1 MCGFGNDENLDRL
14 ERSLY
19 DRALFY
25 VKGLLLYPENVPLII
40 KTLEIHCGNPELI
53 VETMVQRVRAMSP
66 PKADQMETIIDFGI
80 AVQNLCAT
88 MTACRMNECLYN
100 VALLQELVERLP
112 PTIKINWALH
122 RKSKKTVSLADFG
135 KWLGTL
141 VEALSKVTRPPA
153 GPKHQIGQRDR
164 RNEQVHVHSD
174 DVKERNASKG
184 CHVCKED
191 CQSLEKCGEF
201 GKMSP
206 LSRWKLIK
214 EMDICRKCLK
224 KHIRACDSKVPCGTN
239 GCPFLHHKLLHDDA
253 KHKLPEQVTQ
263 DKPKEDCNAH
273 QCCLGSV
280 LFKYVQITLHGNG
293 KSVTTYAF
301 LDSGSTCSL
310 MEHSLWEELGLDGE
324 KQPLCIGW
332 TAGQGRY
339 EANSVRC
346 TVDVSGTTGK
356 RRNRLKKVHTVESLQ
371 LPVQTMNID
380 DLSEHYGHLANLP
393 VESYANVRPR
403 ILLGMDNAYLDQPLE
418 AREGGENQPVAA
430 LTRLGW
436 TVYGPCSVAEET
448 QAATEFNYHICQC
461 ETLQAEM
468 KQYFMLDSLGI
479 QIPSKPLLSKDDE
492 RAVDMLKKRT
502 ILDGERYRTGLLWKF
517 DDVKLPDSRPMA
529 LNRLRCLE
537 KRMIREPELATALQA
552 KIEDYEQKG
561 YIRKL
566 TDAEERADRDRVWYL
581 PIFVVTNPNKPGKLR
596 IVWDAAAEVRGTSL
610 NSVLLKG
617 PDQVT
622 SLVDVLLRFREYRTA
637 VTGDIK
643 EMFHQVRVHPDDQHC
658 QRFLWNNGSP
668 GSTPSVYVMQ
678 VMTFGAS
685 CSPSCAQFVKNI
697 NAERFAEDSPA
708 AAKAIINDHYVDDM
722 LSSVE
727 TEQEAIKLASSV
739 RDIHGQGGFEIRG
752 WRSNSKAV
760 LAALNSQECDDK
772 NLSEASQFST
782 EKVLGM
788 WWDSSTDTFTFR
800 LPTKPDKDLLNGLRV
815 PTKKEVVRVLMSI
828 FDPLGLLANVLMF
841 LKVLIQEIWRSGI
854 GWNATITPEQYEKW
868 LVWLKVIEK
877 VEAVSIPRCYR
888 QITSSSSKTNVQLHT
903 FVDAS
908 TNGCA
913 TVAFLRFE
921 EEDRIECAFV
931 AGKTRVAPN
940 KLTSIPRLEIDAGTM
955 GVRLAQKI
963 MEGLRIVI
971 HQRFFWT
978 DARDVLCWLHADHR
992 NYSQFVGFRV
1002 AEILEKSN
1010 LAEWNYC
1017 PSKLNPADDGTK
1029 WTKIPDL
1036 SEKSRWLHVICFIQQ
1051 KMSEWPN
1058 KLIHIGTTTTELKH
1072 SVGVHCVTA
1081 QVINPEEFSTWK
1093 RLLRYTAHCK
1103 RYVRNL
1109 KETTSDRPRTTGEI
1123 TQEELFAVEAYL
1135 HRLAQEAEYI
1145 EEIAILIKAGKG
1157 NPNGLQIPKGSP
1169 IFKLSPYLDQFGVL
1183 RMQGRTVALR
1193 QQTSCRRPSIV
1204 GGVMLKI

>member
-1 MCGFGNDENLDRL
+1 
-14 ERSLY
+14 
-19 DRALFY
+19 
-25 VKGLLLYPENVPLII
+25 
-40 KTLEIHCGNPELI
+40 
-53 VETMVQRVRAMSP
+53 
-66 PKADQMETIIDFGI
+66 
-80 AVQNLCAT
+80 
-88 MTACRMNECLYN
+88 
-100 VALLQELVERLP
+100 
-112 PTIKINWALH
+112 
-122 RKSKKTVSLADFG
+122 
-135 KWLGTL
+135 
-141 VEALSKVTRPPA
+141 
-153 GPKHQIGQRDR
+153 
-164 RNEQVHVHSD
+164 
-174 DVKERNASKG
+174 
-184 CHVCKED
+184 
-191 CQSLEKCGEF
+191 
-201 GKMSP
+201 
-206 LSRWKLIK
+206 
-214 EMDICRKCLK
+214 
-224 KHIRACDSKVPCGTN
+224 
-239 GCPFLHHKLLHDDA
+239 
-253 KHKLPEQVTQ
+253 
-263 DKPKEDCNAH
+263 
-273 QCCLGSV
+273 
-280 LFKYVQITLHGNG
+280 
-293 KSVTTYAF
+293 
-301 LDSGSTCSL
+301 
-310 MEHSLWEELGLDGE
+310 
-324 KQPLCIGW
+324 
-332 TAGQGRY
+332 
-339 EANSVRC
+339 
-346 TVDVSGTTGK
+346 
-356 RRNRLKKVHTVESLQ
+356 
-371 LPVQTMNID
+371 
-380 DLSEHYGHLANLP
+380 
-393 VESYANVRPR
+393 
-403 ILLGMDNAYLDQPLE
+403 
-418 AREGGENQPVAA
+418 
-430 LTRLGW
+430 
-436 TVYGPCSVAEET
+436 
-448 QAATEFNYHICQC
+448 
-461 ETLQAEM
+461 
-468 KQYFMLDSLGI
+468 
-479 QIPSKPLLSKDDE
+479 
-492 RAVDMLKKRT
+492 
-502 ILDGERYRTGLLWKF
+502 
-517 DDVKLPDSRPMA
+517 
-529 LNRLRCLE
+529 
-537 KRMIREPELATALQA
+537 
-552 KIEDYEQKG
+552 
-561 YIRKL
+561 
-566 TDAEERADRDRVWYL
+566 
-581 PIFVVTNPNKPGKLR
+581 
-596 IVWDAAAEVRGTSL
+596 
-610 NSVLLKG
+610 
-617 PDQVT
+617 
-622 SLVDVLLRFREYRTA
+622 
-637 VTGDIK
+637 
-643 EMFHQVRVHPDDQHC
+643 MFHQVRVHPDDQHC
-658 QRFLWNNGSP
+658 QRFLWNNGAP

-760 LAALNSQECDDK
+760 LAALNSQECEDK

-1093 RLLRYTAHCK
+1093 RLLRYTVHCK

-1109 KETTSDRPRTTGEI
+1109 KETTSNRPRTTGEI
-1123 TQEELFAVEAYL
+1123 TQEELLAAEAYL

-1169 IFKLSPYLDQFGVL
+1169 IFKLSPYLDHGSKPLVAFDNGH
-1183 RMQGRTVALR
+1183 TALR
-1193 QQTSCRRPSIV
+1193 NNWKASQIYANLFWKKWVKEYLPTICRRTKWHQPVKPIQVGDVVVIADPDHPRNSWPMGRVVSTNTSKDGQVRSAVVRTSERFYERPAVKLAVLDVGVNEGKLPQVPSV
-1204 GGVMLKI
+1204 PGGNVTSLGRATDDNNTSEAGTSRMNDSKAEPRNAATPEAREGIDEQAV